1 MLFPR
6 KYLFFIVW
14 SWRLRTIQLFIDFI
28 FYLWGDF
35 YNPNSKVIVSHVASI
50 DLLNLNQNNEF
61 FFLKWLRVVVG
72 EILNTKDYTV
82 LDALKPCLCS

>member
-1 MLFPR
+1 MDWMVR
-6 KYLFFIVW
+6 IITQKKKKKKKRV
-14 SWRLRTIQLFIDFI
+14 
-28 FYLWGDF
+28 F
-35 YNPNSKVIVSHVASI
+35 YNPNSMVIVSHVASI